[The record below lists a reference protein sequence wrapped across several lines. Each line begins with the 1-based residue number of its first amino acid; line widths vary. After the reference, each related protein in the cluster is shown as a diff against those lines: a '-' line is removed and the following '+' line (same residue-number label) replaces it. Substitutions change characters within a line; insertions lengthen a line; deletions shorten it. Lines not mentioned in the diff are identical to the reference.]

1 MKLDYKVAE
10 EVAINEVKEF
20 VEYFKGVEQDE
31 TEIKN
36 SFPYTIRAMRL
47 GLLILD
53 EKLTPKLILEEVIK
67 TETGAVAV
75 SEITFKTRLTTSE
88 YQRILNSTD
97 GKKNDVGTYFRTR
110 AFLIGQPVAMLDKF
124 GRFDEKAIVEIST
137 LFLA

>member
-10 EVAINEVKEF
+10 DVAIAEIKEF

-31 TEIKN
+31 TEIKTN
-36 SFPYTIRAMRL
+36 FLYTIRALRL
-47 GLLILD
+47 GLLTFD
-53 EKLTPKLILEEVIK
+53 EKKTPTLILEDAIK
-67 TETGAVAV
+67 TETGVIAV

-97 GKKNDVGTYFRTR
+97 GKKNDIGLYFRTR

-124 GRFDEKAIVEIST
+124 SRFDEKAIVEIST